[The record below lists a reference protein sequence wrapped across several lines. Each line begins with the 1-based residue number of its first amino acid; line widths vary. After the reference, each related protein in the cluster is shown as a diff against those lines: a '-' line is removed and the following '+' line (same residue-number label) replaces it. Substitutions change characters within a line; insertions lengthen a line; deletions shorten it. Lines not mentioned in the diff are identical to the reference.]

1 MPPLRRLS
9 KAAAELIRSQILR
22 ARQDVWLV
30 LKSDAMWSQ
39 VTVRGELHVAVYLR
53 ELQKHLMT
61 LHDAG
66 ATVDIVQISERSA
79 VVTYTRCAPDPM
91 GFDPEPPGE
100 SADVTKECPKCG
112 TKIVCSS
119 FVPTWPVY
127 DLERGPGQRFLTGQ
141 LNDVEYELHVAT
153 CTEKAP

>member
-66 ATVDIVQISERSA
+66 ATVDVVQLSERSA
-79 VVTYTRCAPDPM
+79 VVTYTRFPEPDPM
-91 GFDPEPPGE
+91 GFDPEPT
-100 SADVTKECPKCG
+100 SADVTKNCPKCG
-112 TKIVCSS
+112 AAIECPS

-127 DLERGPGQRFLTGQ
+127 DLDQGPGQRFLTGQ